1 MATTHKP
8 LFAAFSTQKGGV
20 GKTTFTILT
29 ASYLHYML
37 GYDVAVIDCDFPQ
50 WSVYELRKREAQQ
63 VESNSFYQTKAANL
77 FSKLDKPTYPI
88 LCTTPEEAIIK
99 TRELLATESTEYD
112 IVLFDL
118 PGSINNSSVVET
130 FFAMDYVFVPIS
142 SSRLEMESTLP
153 FIISA
158 HELITI
164 NNDVN
169 LKEINL
175 FWNKVDKREN
185 TRLYEYYEDAI
196 NSLGIPIM
204 KTRIPDSSRY
214 KKEQA
219 IEGHGNIFL
228 STIFPPDKPLLKDS
242 NLDLLVEEIISIIN
256 PHK

>member
-1 MATTHKP
+1 MTTTGKP
-8 LFAAFSTQKGGV
+8 LFVAFSTQKGGV
-20 GKTTFTILT
+20 GKTTFTVLV
-29 ASYLHYML
+29 ASYLHYL
-37 GYDVAVIDCDFPQ
+37 KGFDVTVIDCDFPQ
-50 WSVYELRKREAQQ
+50 WSVSGLRTREAEQ
-63 VESNSFYQTKAANL
+63 VEKNTFYQSKVESL
-77 FSKLDKPTYPI
+77 FSVLDKPTYPI
-88 LCTTPEEAIIK
+88 LCTTPEDAIVK
-99 TRELLATESTEYD
+99 TKEFLGNEGTEYD

-142 SSRLEMESTLP
+142 SSRMEMESTLP

-164 NNDVN
+164 NNNVN

-185 TRLYEYYEDAI
+185 NRLYEYYENAI
-196 NSLGIPIM
+196 NSLGIPVM
-204 KTRIPDSSRY
+204 QTYIPNSSRY

-219 IEGHGNIFL
+219 IDGKGDIFL

-242 NLDLLVEEIISIIN
+242 NLDLLAEEIISIIN
-256 PHK
+256 LSK

>member
-1 MATTHKP
+1 M
-8 LFAAFSTQKGGV
+8 
-20 GKTTFTILT
+20 
-29 ASYLHYML
+29 
-37 GYDVAVIDCDFPQ
+37 
-50 WSVYELRKREAQQ
+50 
-63 VESNSFYQTKAANL
+63 
-77 FSKLDKPTYPI
+77 
-88 LCTTPEEAIIK
+88 
-99 TRELLATESTEYD
+99 
-112 IVLFDL
+112 
-118 PGSINNSSVVET
+118 VET

-142 SSRLEMESTLP
+142 SSRLEIESTLP

-185 TRLYEYYEDAI
+185 TRLYEYYENAI

-219 IEGHGNIFL
+219 IEGNGNIFL
-228 STIFPPDKPLLKDS
+228 STIFSPDKPLLKGS
-242 NLDLLVEEIISIIN
+242 NLDLLVDEIISIIK
-256 PHK
+256 PSK